1 MPVVKTKKKK
11 GLGVRARPSRVRSST
26 NAFTDNG
33 ARRQLLKSVNT
44 QASQVN
50 RDRAQKDMQE
60 QYEVLTTAARQAYN
74 DVRDIAD
81 SANEDSLEWED
92 VPDGP
97 NDDIDAAMNGRDGF
111 MASGAGGELRDTLED
126 AIREDRET
134 QNKKRAQ
141 DRRKRRDII
150 AKQVHAFA
158 PQMSAIIDAY
168 VEWGLQVGDNL
179 EGALP
184 PLAMPL
190 VEKFYDITLVD
201 IFSMS
206 CTSLTL
212 LLLTINSHILVQYTH
227 ALHRQVYDLLPGEPR
242 GHTLRPWTPTV
253 GFSTRV
259 LELFRVAHLRT
270 PTLAIQSWVK
280 TLADLHGLPFKPY
293 RVQQLSVAYDLYL
306 AILRGLK
313 ARVDKAIGRD
323 APDWRLKNCCPA
335 CMYKLEG
342 EAELVFSILV
352 TADGNDSLKRVLR
365 RGAHEYDDEGNPLPG
380 KSNERP
386 DPRAATAGEPYFL
399 SREKVDRW
407 AKDRFKEFMSPD
419 GDLPPAGGNTD
430 SPEKS
435 KTACEERW
443 KNLSEDITK
452 KMHGFVL
459 LVADMVK
466 SGELS
471 KYPLAIA
478 DELLDAFDRAIGF
491 GYDIGCGFSTTIF
504 NSPLGHRAL
513 LQNFSC
519 LVGAFHGHAHNRLCQ
534 LLFLARYVLGMGLE
548 DLEGCERFFSRSNAM
563 AGSVQY
569 ASVFHRLQTLS
580 TYFAHSDTHDTY
592 ANLTKFLVDNYW
604 QALEVLDGEAGLKMG
619 MAGAG
624 ISSVEEFPAR
634 LKAEL
639 EYLRSLTSDTEEDTQ
654 HMEYYQR
661 LVNLADRKAKLDLAL
676 GETPGATAS
685 MKLHARENYN
695 MALTDVQASESKMGI
710 QVRWLAESQ
719 EWADAAHLVSTKR
732 YRLALMKLEKL
743 VVQRMFELTK
753 MNLSQTGYKLRK
765 HIAKALQARSQAI
778 RTALKSY
785 NIAAAA
791 MVPPGRKLTW
801 SEVVEYA
808 FLSDFDLLHHPERGI
823 EVRAWADPAARLLM
837 DTYFKIERARE
848 EIKRDEGEFLV
859 SREKKIAET
868 DPGLAWCVRRHAGS
882 RFTGTLVLGMALS
895 PRGQNAEPMEGVEE
909 PAQTDAEATAIEL
922 ARAMENMGVHDVER
936 EIDDDLGD
944 IAEDAQLAEELHLIY
959 IASED

>member
-1 MPVVKTKKKK
+1 
-11 GLGVRARPSRVRSST
+11 
-26 NAFTDNG
+26 
-33 ARRQLLKSVNT
+33 
-44 QASQVN
+44 
-50 RDRAQKDMQE
+50 
-60 QYEVLTTAARQAYN
+60 
-74 DVRDIAD
+74 
-81 SANEDSLEWED
+81 
-92 VPDGP
+92 
-97 NDDIDAAMNGRDGF
+97 
-111 MASGAGGELRDTLED
+111 
-126 AIREDRET
+126 
-134 QNKKRAQ
+134 
-141 DRRKRRDII
+141 
-150 AKQVHAFA
+150 
-158 PQMSAIIDAY
+158 MSAIIDAY

-201 IFSMS
+201 IFRVIP
-206 CTSLTL
+206 C
-212 LLLTINSHILVQYTH
+212 
-227 ALHRQVYDLLPGEPR
+227 A
-242 GHTLRPWTPTV
+242 PWTPTI

-452 KMHGFVL
+452 KMWGIYDETGIFICLCRHGFVL

-466 SGELS
+466 SGSCKS

-563 AGSVQY
+563 AGSVRY

-592 ANLTKFLVDNYW
+592 ANLSEFFPKLSSWWITTGKV
-604 QALEVLDGEAGLKMG
+604 GGSRRRGRLKMG

-654 HMEYYQR
+654 HMEYYQH

-695 MALTDVQASESKMGI
+695 MVLTDVQESESKMGI

-808 FLSDFDLLHHPERGI
+808 FLSDFDLLHHPER
-823 EVRAWADPAARLLM
+823 ARLLM

-848 EIKRDEGEFLV
+848 EIKRCNIEIRCLVTHIRDEGEFLC
-859 SREKKIAET
+859 
-868 DPGLAWCVRRHAGS
+868 LAWCVQRHRQQRERYDAIHLQRLNKFASRLDPGS
-882 RFTGTLVLGMALS
+882 QGHSF
-895 PRGQNAEPMEGVEE
+895 
-909 PAQTDAEATAIEL
+909 
-922 ARAMENMGVHDVER
+922 RAWH
-936 EIDDDLGD
+936 
-944 IAEDAQLAEELHLIY
+944 
-959 IASED
+959 